1 MDSRSRAAFE
11 NLWWQLVGC
20 GRVSNAPMHHDE
32 RSRVQAD
39 VLYCS
44 NELRSIGF
52 CIEWHIGKM
61 PLDGGV
67 REEFISALCV

>member
-1 MDSRSRAAFE
+1 
-11 NLWWQLVGC
+11 
-20 GRVSNAPMHHDE
+20 MHHDE